1 MIHARKVDV
10 MNKKLKNG
18 TPSGSSNGATGEK
31 SGFYS
36 ISRFKTSLIKNT
48 PGEDLEGKKW
58 WWYTILVSVAIIL
71 VYALP
76 EEHEE
81 YRFAVGGW
89 FILIALHLIVWP
101 FFTEKTSLIAKVT
114 MTAFILFFTNAA
126 VFPKAAVFEVER
138 FTNWRKTFDDNYG
151 KAPASESAQQSV
163 ATSANNKSESQIAS
177 QTYQIF
183 PGERFKKVSLP
194 PGRIIKDL
202 TWDCPDGCILEI
214 VHDGQPLCP
223 ATNIYQGL
231 PCGSLQPEI
240 GNGGTE
246 RNREQF
252 AMPYG
257 NFIKF
262 PRNLVLI
269 GVSFGTDEN
278 LGPIEVT
285 ATVTI

>member
-31 SGFYS
+31 SGFFS
-36 ISRFKTSLIKNT
+36 ISRFKTSLIENT

-76 EEHEE
+76 EEHKE

-126 VFPKAAVFEVER
+126 IFPKTAVYEVER
-138 FTNWRKTFDDNYG
+138 FNNWRKTFDDNYG
-151 KAPASESAQQSV
+151 KARVSEPAQQSA
-163 ATSANNKSESQIAS
+163 AT
-177 QTYQIF
+177 
-183 PGERFKKVSLP
+183 
-194 PGRIIKDL
+194 
-202 TWDCPDGCILEI
+202 
-214 VHDGQPLCP
+214 P
-223 ATNIYQGL
+223 ARY
-231 PCGSLQPEI
+231 QPEKRLDVLWLVPGDDFKEIPISPGAKFNVECPPEAEALLYYRDAPRGKPYNCAEERVVANGVLDNLRI
-240 GNGGTE
+240 GFAIREIEDVNGNMVPVTMEKVRIRVITE
-246 RNREQF
+246 
-252 AMPYG
+252 
-257 NFIKF
+257 
-262 PRNLVLI
+262 L
-269 GVSFGTDEN
+269 
-278 LGPIEVT
+278 
-285 ATVTI
+285 